1 MYLSPT
7 EEDRLRI
14 FRAAE
19 LARRARGDGVRLNVP
34 EATALI
40 CDEMHRAAR
49 AGGSLDQVAAAG
61 RAAVSQDD
69 LMDGVA
75 PLLAEIRLEV
85 LLGDG
90 MRLVVL
96 RDPLAPDSGS
106 TGLSSTGLS
115 STGGSHAGA
124 GDEPGRIRRPDREI
138 PLGAGLARRRIRVTS
153 RSARPIRVSSHYPF
167 WRVNPRLEFDRAA
180 ATGYRLDIPAG
191 ESIRWAP
198 GEVRDVD
205 LVAVRAAAPDPG

>member
-1 MYLSPT
+1 
-7 EEDRLRI
+7 
-14 FRAAE
+14 
-19 LARRARGDGVRLNVP
+19 
-34 EATALI
+34 
-40 CDEMHRAAR
+40 
-49 AGGSLDQVAAAG
+49 
-61 RAAVSQDD
+61 
-69 LMDGVA
+69 MDGVA

-96 RDPLAPDSGS
+96 RDPLAPDSG
-106 TGLSSTGLS
+106 STGLS